1 MKKILIFAGI
11 LAAVCWYPAQAMG
24 QEGAY
29 INAEYWTC
37 PTENLEALSQASDTI
52 WGPIFDELVEEGRIT
67 SWISLAPISF
77 VKVEDA
83 EDGRAVTEM
92 PAAWNWATSW
102 TAPSEEA
109 FDSAWALFEE
119 RLVEK
124 FPADPRPF
132 LFCESVMV
140 VTYWVRPH

>member
-1 MKKILIFAGI
+1 MKSFMVVVAGI

-52 WGPIFDELVEEGRIT
+52 WGSVIDELVDEGRI
-67 SWISLAPISF
+67 
-77 VKVEDA
+77 
-83 EDGRAVTEM
+83 
-92 PAAWNWATSW
+92 TSW

-140 VTYWVRPH
+140 VTYWVRPS